1 MLKDPLQIKKE
12 YKDADKQINEATK
25 RKKKRIPNERHKQ
38 RIRSLYVEPNETEN
52 SWNKPQ
58 DTTPDT
64 AKSFIED
71 AVNDYSVQY
80 DKFRE
85 NIINDHDHELGE
97 ALKKWD
103 KRPELPKPQWP

>member
-1 MLKDPLQIKKE
+1 M
-12 YKDADKQINEATK
+12 
-25 RKKKRIPNERHKQ
+25 
-38 RIRSLYVEPNETEN
+38 
-52 SWNKPQ
+52 
-58 DTTPDT
+58 
-64 AKSFIED
+64 
-71 AVNDYSVQY
+71 NDYSVQY